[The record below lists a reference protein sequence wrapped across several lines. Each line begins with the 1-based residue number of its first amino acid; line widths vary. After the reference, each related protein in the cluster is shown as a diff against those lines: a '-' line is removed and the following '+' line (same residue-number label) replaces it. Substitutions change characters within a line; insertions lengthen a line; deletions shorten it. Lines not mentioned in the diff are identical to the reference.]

1 MHTPIYTYKILVHTY
16 EHIYKNIHMETMTQ
30 THTCTHIDD
39 EGVSSAH
46 ATHLPSCVPSV
57 WFVSSRSSLGA
68 YSAHRLVLLFLVM
81 SVSINY
87 VLFVRKKKW
96 GKPNY

>member
-1 MHTPIYTYKILVHTY
+1 
-16 EHIYKNIHMETMTQ
+16 METMTQ
-30 THTCTHIDD
+30 THTCTHIDN

-46 ATHLPSCVPSV
+46 ATHLPSCVPSA

-68 YSAHRLVLLFLVM
+68 YSAHRLVLLFIVM

-87 VLFVRKKKW
+87 VLFVRKEKW
-96 GKPNY
+96 GKQLLFSLVSCKGTKTRSKTGDDTKQ